1 MKKDFRK
8 IYWTIVIIWAVLAA
22 LSTVAFAATNDSNPD
37 LAKNYWNMSYWTTV
51 IFICLNI
58 VIALGFAIA
67 FLGKGLI
74 DDPKKQMGIII
85 AVVAL
90 AVAFIGSYLLS
101 SGTDVSADL
110 FEKTG
115 TNYASS
121 KFIGGTIYMVYVLFF
136 GVIAA
141 TLYAEIAKKFK

>member
-1 MKKDFRK
+1 MKKDFK
-8 IYWTIVIIWAVLAA
+8 KLYWTIAIIWGTIASLTTVLYAA
-22 LSTVAFAATNDSNPD
+22 FFENTAMAQIF
-37 LAKNYWNMSYWTTV
+37 WNLSYWTVV
-51 IFICLNI
+51 IFLAFS
-58 VIALGFAIA
+58 VISAIGFALGFIIQG
-67 FLGKGLI
+67 FI
-74 DDPKKQMGIII
+74 DNPKKQMGIII
-85 AVVAL
+85 AVAAL

>member
-1 MKKDFRK
+1 MKKDFK
-8 IYWTIVIIWAVLAA
+8 KLYWTIVIIWGTIASLTTVLYAA
-22 LSTVAFAATNDSNPD
+22 FFENPAMAQ
-37 LAKNYWNMSYWTTV
+37 LFWNLSYWTVV
-51 IFICLNI
+51 IFLAFS
-58 VIALGFAIA
+58 VISALGFA
-67 FLGKGLI
+67 LGFIIRGFI